1 MPQPDLRQIKS
12 RKCRLPN
19 LRKGAD
25 APPQGGCTMNFI
37 ERYPN
42 FSTLLVAIAVD
53 AIAVAILLVVA
64 PPRF

>member
-1 MPQPDLRQIKS
+1 MRRRREETS
-12 RKCRLPN
+12 
-19 LRKGAD
+19 
-25 APPQGGCTMNFI
+25 MNFI

-53 AIAVAILLVVA
+53 AIAVAILLAIA